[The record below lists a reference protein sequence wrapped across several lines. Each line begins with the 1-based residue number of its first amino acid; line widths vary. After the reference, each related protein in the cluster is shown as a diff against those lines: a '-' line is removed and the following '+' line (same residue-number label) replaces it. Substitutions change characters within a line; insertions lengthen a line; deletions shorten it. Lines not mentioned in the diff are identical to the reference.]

1 VAAES
6 PIFAVPI
13 PSEPARVVGP
23 YRLERMLG
31 RGGMGEVWLGR
42 HVGTGGL
49 AAVKLLRPQ
58 DEELRPIVEAHFAA
72 ERRAIAR
79 LSHPHVVSWHDIGDD
94 YLAMRYVRG
103 TDLARTLRGPLPP
116 RVAVRIGLQVASAL
130 AHAHERGV
138 VHRDVKP
145 ANVLLDVHGNAHL
158 TDFGIATLAAGNEVE
173 SSPSSGAGTPTF
185 MAPEQRDGRAV
196 GPAADQY
203 SFGRMLLALLLG
215 RSPSQSLEAD
225 VRALWGDVPDELVE
239 VVRTATE
246 WDPANRF
253 PSIDACIAALEG
265 VARRHFPQLDL
276 LPPLRDSSPFAWA
289 GGSHRGLRFA
299 PHIERHDYSLA
310 TLESLGLLPAD
321 ACAAFR
327 ASTGYAEIGFSL
339 YGRNDKLG
347 PVNDPAACAR
357 ATQLVL
363 FVHGFTCTRELWHTV
378 ASGVCR
384 DQRDVMVLVPDLYGF
399 GASRV
404 VEPIEP
410 PRATGRAAVFTVT
423 RLAELLGLA
432 SIPTLLVGHSMGAA
446 AVLSYRDDE
455 LPGTT
460 HRVAITPVFPA
471 HHATFRARIHL
482 LAFVLRTFGRS
493 RRVLAAIADAMMKAP
508 ELADYTDA
516 EREYGRKVFLEA
528 SPTAQAAFATGFCSV
543 TPAVEGQLARA
554 EILVMLDDPVAKEKP
569 LLRALEEL
577 GIPLARVRRLVGGTH
592 APQWEHREHPEWTAR
607 NVNEIV
613 DCLSESLARM
623 RGEEPPG
630 SSPFL
635 REDDAG
641 DELSATRTKT
651 R

>member
-1 VAAES
+1 
-6 PIFAVPI
+6 
-13 PSEPARVVGP
+13 VGP
-23 YRLERMLG
+23 YRLEQMLG

-42 HVGTGGL
+42 HVETGGL

-58 DEELRPIVEAHFAA
+58 DEDLRPIVEAHFAA

-130 AHAHERGV
+130 AHAHARGV

-145 ANVLLDVHGNAHL
+145 ANVLLDAHGNAHL
-158 TDFGIATLAAGNEVE
+158 TDFGIAALASGNEVE
-173 SSPSSGAGTPTF
+173 SSPSSAGTPSF
-185 MAPEQRDGRAV
+185 MAPEQRDGSAV

-203 SFGRMLLALLLG
+203 SFGRTLLALLLG
-215 RSPSQSLEAD
+215 RSPSLSLESD
-225 VRALWGDVPDELVE
+225 VRALWGDVPEALVE
-239 VVRTATE
+239 VIRTSTA
-246 WDPANRF
+246 WDPNKRF
-253 PSIDACIAALEG
+253 PSIDACVAALED

-276 LPPLRDSSPFAWA
+276 LPPIRDASPFAWA
-289 GGSHRGLRFA
+289 GGSQSGLRLA

-310 TLESLGLLPAD
+310 TLESLGLLSAE

-327 ASTGYAEIGFSL
+327 ASTGYAEIAFSV

-347 PVNDPAACAR
+347 PVNDPSACAR

-404 VEPIEP
+404 VEPVEP
-410 PRATGRAAVFTVT
+410 ERATGRAAVSTVT
-423 RLAELLGLA
+423 KLAALLGLA
-432 SIPTLLVGHSMGAA
+432 SVPTLLVGHSMGAA

-455 LPGTT
+455 LPETT
-460 HRVAITPVFPA
+460 HRVAITPVFPS

-482 LAFVLRTFGRS
+482 LAFLLRTFGRS
-493 RRVLAAIADAMMKAP
+493 RRVLAALADAMMRAP
-508 ELADYTDA
+508 ELADYTEA

-554 EILVMLDDPVAKEKP
+554 EIVVMLDDPVAKEKP

-577 GIPLARVRRLVGGTH
+577 GIPLSRVRRLVGGTH

-613 DCLSESLARM
+613 DCLSETLARM
-623 RGEEPPG
+623 RGEPLPT
-630 SSPFL
+630 SSPA
-635 REDDAG
+635 RWDDGAER
-641 DELSATRTKT
+641 DESSATRTKSVV
-651 R
+651 